1 MSASLSLIDVQLLKV
16 KLLHKIRMD
25 CNFGRFNLFKFCT
38 CILLSYMCVI
48 TDFVVFLLQCRALKC
63 GFFKHQLSAF
73 LLNSAGGR
81 QVVAAGFH
89 K

>member
-1 MSASLSLIDVQLLKV
+1 
-16 KLLHKIRMD
+16 
-25 CNFGRFNLFKFCT
+25 
-38 CILLSYMCVI
+38 